1 MAASR
6 ATCTAPRSDASRRTR
21 HPNVAVASTSTSSTS
36 PAPVELCTRRASR
49 RGVLFGA
56 AALTLPSPAR
66 ALDLDELTDALRET
80 NVEIL
85 RMADPRKYVT
95 NPGEMEL
102 QRELGRPTGGTRAA
116 VGVTPGEADG
126 ERDVV
131 TTASGLSYSDVDLG
145 GGDPVKVGDL
155 VVAHLIGT
163 LVDGKEFENT
173 YSRGAAL
180 TFTLGVRP
188 PGVCVGLEE
197 AIGGMR
203 AGGKRLVA
211 IPPELGFGERG
222 IEAPLGRVP
231 KFSELRYEV
240 QLLRCLTGAESFD
253 QGFGEGEKIC
263 CSNENYPCDP
273 VKAVQGDGEDTEE
286 S

>member
-1 MAASR
+1 
-6 ATCTAPRSDASRRTR
+6 
-21 HPNVAVASTSTSSTS
+21 
-36 PAPVELCTRRASR
+36 
-49 RGVLFGA
+49 
-56 AALTLPSPAR
+56 
-66 ALDLDELTDALRET
+66 
-80 NVEIL
+80 
-85 RMADPRKYVT
+85 
-95 NPGEMEL
+95 
-102 QRELGRPTGGTRAA
+102 
-116 VGVTPGEADG
+116 
-126 ERDVV
+126 
-131 TTASGLSYSDVDLG
+131 
-145 GGDPVKVGDL
+145 
-155 VVAHLIGT
+155 
-163 LVDGKEFENT
+163 
-173 YSRGAAL
+173 
-180 TFTLGVRP
+180 
-188 PGVCVGLEE
+188 
-197 AIGGMR
+197 MR